1 MIGCSRDRRLWLSP
15 ALMCIALG
23 PVVLAIWILLLT
35 RIGFDYN
42 DLGWIRQNNATLN
55 DAYVSV
61 MTDRLSFADRV
72 MLLYYEIPRASQ
84 TPTSWTARPFTP
96 DPALIAEGVRLAESA
111 PLADQ
116 PRIIELARAGGGSYW
131 RVHRL
136 FFALWLLNL
145 ALSALLIAS
154 FVWLV
159 IFGIHRSR
167 SGRMMARSRL
177 GLCPRCEYGLG
188 GVEMDQCPEC
198 GGDLKAI
205 DRSAQI
211 ALRCGWFFRV

>member
-1 MIGCSRDRRLWLSP
+1 VIS
-15 ALMCIALG
+15 
-23 PVVLAIWILLLT
+23 IWILLIG

-42 DLGWIRQNNATLN
+42 DLGWIRQNSATLN

-96 DPALIAEGVRLAESA
+96 DSALIAEGVRLAESA
-111 PLADQ
+111 PLADK
-116 PRIIELARAGGGSYW
+116 PRIVELARAGGGSYW

-136 FFALWLLNL
+136 FVALWLLNL
-145 ALSALLIAS
+145 AFSVILIACS
-154 FVWLV
+154 VWLV
-159 IFGIHRSR
+159 VFGIRR
-167 SGRMMARSRL
+167 RRARRMLARSRL
-177 GLCPRCEYGLG
+177 GMCPRCEYGLG
-188 GVEMDQCPEC
+188 GVEMDRCSEC

-205 DRSAQI
+205 ERAARI
-211 ALRCGWFFRV
+211 ALRRGWFFRV